1 MDQREKI
8 NGSISIFLILV
19 LVPLYTCIY
28 MVVGSVRYSAG
39 RSRLLGI
46 MNLNGNSALNHYDL
60 TLKQQFD
67 LFSMGEPE
75 KELQE
80 RLEAQYLEM
89 LIPQGQNPGIWKN
102 VVSVQPDGYE
112 VHYPD
117 KAILARPEV
126 LEPCLKEYMRE
137 RAPVLFARDFAKKYQ
152 EIGKTPKL
160 VEKPSLFGRR
170 RTPQFR
176 FLASG
181 YSGEELISGQFGGLK
196 SLSEQKPEKT
206 IRLDNQSVMALIGAE
221 ISTRIE
227 SYAAVPSP
235 GGRSEPGKKVFQSIL
250 GAMGKEQ
257 LELEEYLA
265 NMFSCYTTSE
275 KERSLSGKPYS
286 GRAMYRGELEYL
298 LYGADSK
305 RANVIFAAQEIL
317 ALRVYLN
324 SLYAFSSPAIQ
335 AQAMEAAG
343 PLVELTGVGAAAIA
357 EALITMWVMA
367 ESVSDVQDLLQGG
380 GVPFYKTD
388 AAWKTGLSGSV
399 SQGAGSPTDFTYKDY
414 LKLFLL
420 LRTAGTASR
429 RAVLLRTAKLMQ
441 IVCVQARSDF
451 DISRCYQQ
459 LELKAQ
465 VTAVGHR
472 IRREEVYSY

>member
-1 MDQREKI
+1 MNRREKI

-28 MVVGSVRYSAG
+28 MIVGSVRYSAG

-75 KELQE
+75 EKLQE
-80 RLEAQYLEM
+80 TLEAQYLEM
-89 LIPQGQNPGIWKN
+89 LIPDRSVPGDWKN
-102 VVSVQPDGYE
+102 VVSMQPDGYE
-112 VHYPD
+112 AHYPD

-126 LEPCLKEYMRE
+126 LEPCLKDYMKE
-137 RAPVLFARDFAKKYQ
+137 RAPVLFARDFAPKYQ
-152 EIGKTPKL
+152 EIRKTPKL
-160 VEKPSLFGRR
+160 VEKTTLLNPGK
-170 RTPQFR
+170 TPQVR

-181 YSGEELISGQFGGLK
+181 NSGEELVGSQFGGLK
-196 SLSEQKPEKT
+196 SLSEQKP
-206 IRLDNQSVMALIGAE
+206 DNIIQLEPQSVTALAGAE
-221 ISTRIE
+221 IASRID
-227 SYAAVPSP
+227 SYAVVPNPES
-235 GGRSEPGKKVFQSIL
+235 SSTSGKKIFQSIL

-257 LELEEYLA
+257 LELEEYLT
-265 NMFSCYTTSE
+265 NMFSCYTASE
-275 KERSLSGKPYS
+275 EEQNLVGKSYT

-305 RANVIFAAQEIL
+305 RANVVLAAQEIL

-324 SLYAFSSPAIQ
+324 SLYAFSSPKIQ
-335 AQAMEAAG
+335 AEAMEAAG
-343 PLVELTGVGAAAIA
+343 PLVELTGAGAAAIA
-357 EALITMWVMA
+357 EAVITMWVLA
-367 ESVSDVQDLLQGG
+367 ESASDIQSLLKGRR
-380 GVPFYKTD
+380 VPFYKTD
-388 AAWKTGLSGSV
+388 ATWKTSISGSV
-399 SQGAGSPTDFTYKDY
+399 SQGSESPADFTYKDY

-429 RAVLLRTAKLMQ
+429 RAVMLRTAKLMQ
-441 IVCVQARSDF
+441 IVCAEVRSGF
-451 DISRCYQQ
+451 DITRCYQQ

-472 IRREEVYSY
+472 IHREEVYSY